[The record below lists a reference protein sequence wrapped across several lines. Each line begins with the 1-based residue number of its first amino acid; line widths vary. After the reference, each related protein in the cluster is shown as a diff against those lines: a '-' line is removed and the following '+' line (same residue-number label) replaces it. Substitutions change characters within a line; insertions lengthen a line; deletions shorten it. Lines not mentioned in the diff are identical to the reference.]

1 MLGATFSRNNV
12 IILLVIA
19 IIGIGLSILSYQ
31 YSSFTAN
38 EIANI
43 SSQDVRSNAR
53 IEVYQLSRILVRSM
67 ESISNNLQGLS
78 NSISLLDIENDD
90 IQRLFD
96 SAQSSTKD
104 LTNGYYMFDMNGEI
118 ISKTSNKSIEASY
131 FGIQAN
137 SSDIFLSPN
146 SRNTTYYS
154 SIIDVNNQFPLL
166 FISYPV
172 LKNNIT
178 VNNSTS
184 QSNMSNFEGIVFTTI
199 DLSKLGEFLQKELS
213 PEFASNVGLIDKNG
227 VILYSQNRNVVGKN
241 YLTSEFQDLIPP
253 EIKDIYN
260 NILTTS
266 LTGGSGLRD
275 ISFNDNMTTI
285 AYQPITLDGEF
296 LWSLYISTPHSLAS
310 NVGYLIN
317 QQKNFST
324 IVIIVVGSMAFGIAF
339 LILSWNKRLEGAVQS
354 RTVQLKK
361 TNESLI
367 ESNSLLASANKQLE
381 IHDNMQKEFINV
393 AAHELRTPIMPILGE
408 AELIENDLSD
418 NEFAS
423 VSKEQIS
430 SIIRNAK
437 RLDRL
442 AADILDVTNIEGKS
456 LKLNKTTFD
465 IDEILSEL
473 VTEYSR
479 HIENDQSKNKELKIS
494 YEPIHV
500 RIFADRYRIT
510 QVISNII
517 NNAIKFTDQGSIA
530 IEGTVSSSELTIK
543 IIDTGKGIDKEIV
556 NRLFDKFVSRS
567 EQGTGLGL
575 FISKNIMESHG
586 GTIIGYNNENG
597 TGATFVFTLPI
608 DNTAKTVS

>member
-1 MLGATFSRNNV
+1 LLGATFSRNNV
-12 IILLVIA
+12 IILLIIA

-78 NSISLLDIENDD
+78 NSVSLLDIKNDNV
-90 IQRLFD
+90 QRLFD

-104 LTNGYYMFDMNGEI
+104 LTNGYYMFDMNGQI
-118 ISKTSNKSIEASY
+118 ISKTSNKSVEASY

-137 SSDIFLSPN
+137 TSNIFLSPN
-146 SRNTTYYS
+146 TRNTTYYS

-172 LKNNIT
+172 LKDKITTNNG
-178 VNNSTS
+178 TS
-184 QSNMSNFEGIVFTTI
+184 NSNMSNFEGIVFTTI

-241 YLTSEFQDLIPP
+241 YLTPEFQDLIPP

-266 LTGGSGLRD
+266 LTGGAGLRD

-361 TNESLI
+361 TNESLT

-408 AELIENDLSD
+408 AELIENDIGD

-456 LKLNKTTFD
+456 LKLNKSRFD

-479 HIENDQSKNKELKIS
+479 HIENDQAKSKMVKIL

-500 RIFADRYRIT
+500 KIFADKYRIT

-517 NNAIKFTDQGSIA
+517 NNSIKFTEQGSIS
-530 IEGTVSSSELTIK
+530 IEGTTGNNELTIK
-543 IIDTGKGIDKEIV
+543 ITDTGKGIDKEIV

-586 GTIIGYNNENG
+586 GTITGINNENG
-597 TGATFVFTLPI
+597 TGATFVFTLPLDDI
-608 DNTAKTVS
+608 PKTS

>member
-12 IILLVIA
+12 IILLIIA

-43 SSQDVRSNAR
+43 SSQDVRSNAK

-67 ESISNNLQGLS
+67 ESISNNLQSLS
-78 NSISLLDIENDD
+78 NSISLLDIKNDN

-96 SAQSSTKD
+96 SVQTSTKD

-118 ISKTSNKSIEASY
+118 ISKTGNKSIAPDY
-131 FGIQAN
+131 TGIRVN
-137 SSDIFLSPN
+137 STELLLSPKTSN
-146 SRNTTYYS
+146 STYYS
-154 SIIDVNNQFPLL
+154 SIIDVDNQFPLL

-172 LKNNIT
+172 LGTNVTQGNIT
-178 VNNSTS
+178 N
-184 QSNMSNFEGIVFTTI
+184 QSNMSKFEGKVFTTI
-199 DLSKLGEFLQKELS
+199 DLAKLGDFLQKELS

-227 VILYSQNRNVVGKN
+227 VILYSKNRNVVGKN
-241 YLTSEFQDLIPP
+241 YLDPEFQDLIPP
-253 EIKDIYN
+253 EIKNEYN
-260 NILTTS
+260 NILATS

-339 LILSWNKRLEGAVQS
+339 LILSWNKRLEGAVES

-361 TNESLI
+361 TNESLT

-408 AELIENDLSD
+408 AELIENDISD
-418 NEFAS
+418 SDYAR

-456 LKLNKTTFD
+456 LKLNKVSFD

-479 HIENDQSKNKELKIS
+479 QIESDFAKNKKLKIL

-500 RIFADRYRIT
+500 KIFADKYRIT

-517 NNAIKFTDQGSIA
+517 NNAIKFTDQGVINIIGNVNS
-530 IEGTVSSSELTIK
+530 TELSVQIS
-543 IIDTGKGIDKEIV
+543 DTGKGIDREIIG
-556 NRLFDKFVSRS
+556 RLFDKFVSRS

-575 FISKNIMESHG
+575 FISKNIIESHG
-586 GTIIGYNNENG
+586 GTITGFNQENE
-597 TGATFVFTLPI
+597 TGATFIFTLPL
-608 DNTAKTVS
+608 NSK

>member
-1 MLGATFSRNNV
+1 LLGATFSRNNV
-12 IILLVIA
+12 IILLIIA
-19 IIGIGLSILSYQ
+19 IIGIGLSVLSYQ

-43 SSQDVRSNAR
+43 SSQDVRSNAK

-78 NSISLLDIENDD
+78 NSISLLDINNDS

-96 SAQSSTKD
+96 SAQASTRD
-104 LTNGYYMFDMNGEI
+104 LTNGYYMLDMNGNL
-118 ISKTSNKSIEASY
+118 ISKTSNKTIAANY
-131 FGIQAN
+131 NGIKAN
-137 SSDIFLSPN
+137 SSNLFIPPKTS
-146 SRNTTYYS
+146 NTTYYS
-154 SIIDVNNQFPLL
+154 SIIDVKNQFPVL

-172 LKNNIT
+172 IKSNVIQRNNNT
-178 VNNSTS
+178 

-199 DLSKLGEFLQKELS
+199 DLSKLGGFLQKELS

-227 VILYSQNRNVVGKN
+227 VILYSKNRNVVGKN

-253 EIKDIYN
+253 EIKNVYN
-260 NILTTS
+260 NILASS

-275 ISFNDNMTTI
+275 ISFNDNKTTI
-285 AYQPITLDGEF
+285 AYQPITLDGEL

-339 LILSWNKRLEGAVQS
+339 LILSWNKRLEGAVKS
-354 RTVQLKK
+354 RTTQLKK

-408 AELIENDLSD
+408 AELIENDISD
-418 NEFAS
+418 NESARIS
-423 VSKEQIS
+423 REQIS

-465 IDEILSEL
+465 IDDILSQL

-479 HIENDQSKNKELKIS
+479 QIEKDVAKNKKIKIS
-494 YEPIHV
+494 YEALHV
-500 RIFADRYRIT
+500 MILADNYRIT

-517 NNAIKFTDQGSIA
+517 NNAIKFTDQGVITIIGNADSA
-530 IEGTVSSSELTIK
+530 ELTIK
-543 IIDTGKGIDKEIV
+543 ISDTGKGIDNEII

-575 FISKNIMESHG
+575 FISKNIIEAHG
-586 GTIIGYNNENG
+586 GRIIGFNNENG
-597 TGATFVFTLPI
+597 TGATFVIVLPL
-608 DNTAKTVS
+608 DLK

>member
-12 IILLVIA
+12 IILLIIA
-19 IIGIGLSILSYQ
+19 IIGIGLSVLSYQ

-43 SSQDVRSNAR
+43 SSHDVRSNAK

-78 NSISLLDIENDD
+78 NSISLLDIKNDNV
-90 IQRLFD
+90 QRLFD
-96 SAQSSTKD
+96 SAQTSTRD
-104 LTNGYYMFDMNGEI
+104 LTNGYYMFDMNGNL
-118 ISKTSNKSIEASY
+118 ISKTSNKTIAANY
-131 FGIQAN
+131 NGIKAN
-137 SSDIFLSPN
+137 SSNLFLSPKT
-146 SRNTTYYS
+146 SNTTYYS
-154 SIIDVNNQFPLL
+154 SIIDVNNQFPVL

-172 LKNNIT
+172 IKSNVTLRNNNT
-178 VNNSTS
+178 

-227 VILYSQNRNVVGKN
+227 VILYSKNRNVVGKN

-253 EIKDIYN
+253 EIKNVYN
-260 NILTTS
+260 NILASS

-324 IVIIVVGSMAFGIAF
+324 IVIIVVGSMAFGIAI
-339 LILSWNKRLEGAVQS
+339 LILSWNKRLEGAVKS
-354 RTVQLKK
+354 RTTQLKT

-408 AELIENDLSD
+408 AELIESDISD
-418 NEFAS
+418 NESARIS
-423 VSKEQIS
+423 REQIS

-465 IDEILSEL
+465 INEILSQL

-479 HIENDQSKNKELKIS
+479 QIEKDVAKNKKIKIS
-494 YEPIHV
+494 YEPLRV
-500 RIFADRYRIT
+500 MIFADNYRIT

-517 NNAIKFTDQGSIA
+517 NNAIKFTDQGIITIIGNADSA
-530 IEGTVSSSELTIK
+530 ELTIK
-543 IIDTGKGIDKEIV
+543 ISDTGKGIDNEII

-575 FISKNIMESHG
+575 FISKNIIEAHG
-586 GTIIGYNNENG
+586 GRIMGFNNENG
-597 TGATFVFTLPI
+597 IGATFVIVLPL
-608 DNTAKTVS
+608 DLK

>member
-12 IILLVIA
+12 IILLMIA

-78 NSISLLDIENDD
+78 NSITLLDSKNDD
-90 IQRLFD
+90 VQRLFD
-96 SAQSSTKD
+96 SAQTSTKD

-118 ISKTSNKSIEASY
+118 ISKTSNNSIEASY
-131 FGIQAN
+131 YGIQAN

-146 SRNTTYYS
+146 TRNTTYYS

-172 LKNNIT
+172 LKDNVTIND
-178 VNNSTS
+178 SAYR
-184 QSNMSNFEGIVFTTI
+184 SNVSNFEGIVFTTI
-199 DLSKLGEFLQKELS
+199 DLSKLGDFLQKELS

-241 YLTSEFQDLIPP
+241 YLTPEFQDLIPP

-317 QQKNFST
+317 QQANFST

-339 LILSWNKRLEGAVQS
+339 LILSWNKRLEGAVES

-361 TNESLI
+361 TNESLS

-408 AELIENDLSD
+408 AELLENDISD

-456 LKLNKTTFD
+456 LKLNKSTFD
-465 IDEILSEL
+465 INEILSEL
-473 VTEYSR
+473 VKEYSR
-479 HIENDQSKNKELKIS
+479 QIENDQSKGKRLKIL
-494 YEPIHV
+494 YDPIHV

-517 NNAIKFTDQGSIA
+517 NNAIKFTEQGSIT
-530 IEGTVSSSELTIK
+530 IEGTMNSDELRIK
-543 IIDTGKGIDKEIV
+543 ITDTGKGIDKEIV

-586 GTIIGYNNENG
+586 GTIAGFNNENG
-597 TGATFVFTLPI
+597 TGATFVFTLPL
-608 DNTAKTVS
+608 NNLPETS

>member
-1 MLGATFSRNNV
+1 LLGATFSRNNV
-12 IILLVIA
+12 IILLIIA
-19 IIGIGLSILSYQ
+19 IIGIGLSVLSYQ

-43 SSQDVRSNAR
+43 SSHDVRSNAK

-78 NSISLLDIENDD
+78 NSISLLDIKNDNV
-90 IQRLFD
+90 QRLFD
-96 SAQSSTKD
+96 SAQTSTRD
-104 LTNGYYMFDMNGEI
+104 LTNGYYMFDMNGNL
-118 ISKTSNKSIEASY
+118 ISKTSNKTIAANY
-131 FGIQAN
+131 NGIKAN
-137 SSDIFLSPN
+137 SSNLFLSPKT
-146 SRNTTYYS
+146 SNTTYYS
-154 SIIDVNNQFPLL
+154 SIIDVSNQFPVL

-172 LKNNIT
+172 IKSNVTLRNNNT
-178 VNNSTS
+178 

-227 VILYSQNRNVVGKN
+227 VILYSKNRNVVGKN

-253 EIKDIYN
+253 EIKNVYN
-260 NILTTS
+260 NILASS

-324 IVIIVVGSMAFGIAF
+324 MVIIVVGSMAFGIAI
-339 LILSWNKRLEGAVQS
+339 LILSWNKRLEGAVKS
-354 RTVQLKK
+354 RTTQLKT

-408 AELIENDLSD
+408 AELIESDISD
-418 NEFAS
+418 NESARIS
-423 VSKEQIS
+423 REQIS

-465 IDEILSEL
+465 INEILSQL

-479 HIENDQSKNKELKIS
+479 QIEKDVAKNKKIKIS
-494 YEPIHV
+494 YEPLRV
-500 RIFADRYRIT
+500 MIFADNYRIT

-517 NNAIKFTDQGSIA
+517 NNAIKFTDQGIITIIGNADSA
-530 IEGTVSSSELTIK
+530 ELTIK
-543 IIDTGKGIDKEIV
+543 ISDTGKGIDNEII

-575 FISKNIMESHG
+575 FISKNIIEAHG
-586 GTIIGYNNENG
+586 GRIMGFNNENG
-597 TGATFVFTLPI
+597 IGATFVIVLPL
-608 DNTAKTVS
+608 DLK

>member
-1 MLGATFSRNNV
+1 LLGATFSRNNV
-12 IILLVIA
+12 IILLIIA
-19 IIGIGLSILSYQ
+19 IIGIGLSVLSYQ

-43 SSQDVRSNAR
+43 SSHDVRSNAK

-78 NSISLLDIENDD
+78 NSISLLGIKNDN

-96 SAQSSTKD
+96 SAQTSTRD
-104 LTNGYYMFDMNGEI
+104 LTNGYYMFDMNGNL
-118 ISKTSNKSIEASY
+118 ISKTSNKTIAANY
-131 FGIQAN
+131 NGIKAN
-137 SSDIFLSPN
+137 SSNLFLSPRT
-146 SRNTTYYS
+146 SNTTYYS
-154 SIIDVNNQFPLL
+154 SIIDVNNQFPVL

-172 LKNNIT
+172 IKSNVTLHNNNT
-178 VNNSTS
+178 

-199 DLSKLGEFLQKELS
+199 DLSKLGGFLQKELS

-227 VILYSQNRNVVGKN
+227 VILYSKNRNVVGKN

-253 EIKDIYN
+253 EIKNVYN
-260 NILTTS
+260 NILASS

-285 AYQPITLDGEF
+285 AYQPITLNGDF
-296 LWSLYISTPHSLAS
+296 LWSLYIGTPHSLAS

-324 IVIIVVGSMAFGIAF
+324 IVIIVVGSMAFGIAI
-339 LILSWNKRLEGAVQS
+339 LILSWNKRLEGAVKS
-354 RTVQLKK
+354 RTTQLKT

-408 AELIENDLSD
+408 AELIENDISD
-418 NEFAS
+418 NESARIS
-423 VSKEQIS
+423 REQIS

-465 IDEILSEL
+465 INEILSQL

-479 HIENDQSKNKELKIS
+479 QIEKDVAKNKKIKIS
-494 YEPIHV
+494 YEPLRV
-500 RIFADRYRIT
+500 MIFADNYRIT

-517 NNAIKFTDQGSIA
+517 NNAIKFTDQGI
-530 IEGTVSSSELTIK
+530 ITIIGTADSAELTIK
-543 IIDTGKGIDKEIV
+543 ISDTGKGIDNEII

-575 FISKNIMESHG
+575 FISKNIVEAHG
-586 GTIIGYNNENG
+586 GRIMGFNNENG
-597 TGATFVFTLPI
+597 IGATFVIVLPL
-608 DNTAKTVS
+608 DLK

>member
-1 MLGATFSRNNV
+1 LLGATFSRNNV
-12 IILLVIA
+12 IILLIIA
-19 IIGIGLSILSYQ
+19 IIGIGLSVLSYQ

-43 SSQDVRSNAR
+43 SSHDVRSNAK

-78 NSISLLDIENDD
+78 NSISLLDIKNDN

-96 SAQSSTKD
+96 SAQTSTRD
-104 LTNGYYMFDMNGEI
+104 LTNGYYMFDMNGNL
-118 ISKTSNKSIEASY
+118 ISKTSNKTIAANY
-131 FGIQAN
+131 NGIKAN
-137 SSDIFLSPN
+137 SSNLFLSPKT
-146 SRNTTYYS
+146 SNTTYYS
-154 SIIDVNNQFPLL
+154 SIIDVNNQFPVL

-172 LKNNIT
+172 IKSNVILRNNNT
-178 VNNSTS
+178 

-227 VILYSQNRNVVGKN
+227 VILYSKNRDVVGKN

-253 EIKDIYN
+253 EIKNVYN
-260 NILTTS
+260 NILASS

-296 LWSLYISTPHSLAS
+296 LWSLYIGTPHSLAS

-339 LILSWNKRLEGAVQS
+339 LILSWNKRLQGAVKS
-354 RTVQLKK
+354 RTTQLKT

-367 ESNSLLASANKQLE
+367 ESNSLLASANTQLE

-408 AELIENDLSD
+408 AELIENDISN
-418 NEFAS
+418 NESATIS
-423 VSKEQIS
+423 REQIS

-465 IDEILSEL
+465 IDEILSQL

-479 HIENDQSKNKELKIS
+479 QIEKDVVKNKKIRIS
-494 YEPIHV
+494 YEPLHV
-500 RIFADRYRIT
+500 MILADNYRIT

-517 NNAIKFTDQGSIA
+517 NNAIKFTDQGIITIIGNTDSA
-530 IEGTVSSSELTIK
+530 ELTIK
-543 IIDTGKGIDKEIV
+543 ISDTGKGIDNEII

-575 FISKNIMESHG
+575 FISKNIIEAHG
-586 GTIIGYNNENG
+586 GRIIGFNNENG
-597 TGATFVFTLPI
+597 IGATFVIVLTL
-608 DNTAKTVS
+608 DLK

>member
-12 IILLVIA
+12 IILLIIA

-78 NSISLLDIENDD
+78 NSVSLLDIKNDNV
-90 IQRLFD
+90 QRLFD

-104 LTNGYYMFDMNGEI
+104 LTNGYYMFDMNGQI
-118 ISKTSNKSIEASY
+118 ISKTSNKSVEASY

-137 SSDIFLSPN
+137 TSNIFLSPN
-146 SRNTTYYS
+146 TRNTTYYS

-172 LKNNIT
+172 LKDKITTNNG
-178 VNNSTS
+178 TS
-184 QSNMSNFEGIVFTTI
+184 NSNMSNFEGIVFTTI

-241 YLTSEFQDLIPP
+241 YLTPEFQDLIPP

-266 LTGGSGLRD
+266 LTGGAGLRD

-361 TNESLI
+361 TNESLT

-408 AELIENDLSD
+408 AELIENDIGD

-456 LKLNKTTFD
+456 LKLNKSRFD

-479 HIENDQSKNKELKIS
+479 HIENDQAKSKMVKIL

-500 RIFADRYRIT
+500 KIFADKYRIT

-517 NNAIKFTDQGSIA
+517 NNSIKFTEQGSIS
-530 IEGTVSSSELTIK
+530 IEGTTGNNELTIK
-543 IIDTGKGIDKEIV
+543 ITDTGKGIDKEIV

-586 GTIIGYNNENG
+586 GTITGINNENG
-597 TGATFVFTLPI
+597 TGATFVFTLPLDDI
-608 DNTAKTVS
+608 PKTS

>member
-12 IILLVIA
+12 IILLIIA

-43 SSQDVRSNAR
+43 SSQDVRSNAK

-67 ESISNNLQGLS
+67 ESISNNLQSLS
-78 NSISLLDIENDD
+78 NSISLLDIKNDN

-96 SAQSSTKD
+96 SVQTSTKD

-118 ISKTSNKSIEASY
+118 ISKTGNKSIAADY
-131 FGIQAN
+131 TGIRAN
-137 SSDIFLSPN
+137 STELLLSPKTSN
-146 SRNTTYYS
+146 STYYS
-154 SIIDVNNQFPLL
+154 SIINVDNQFPLL

-172 LKNNIT
+172 LGTNVTQGNIT
-178 VNNSTS
+178 V
-184 QSNMSNFEGIVFTTI
+184 QSNMSKFEGKVFTTI
-199 DLSKLGEFLQKELS
+199 DLAKLGDFLQKELS

-227 VILYSQNRNVVGKN
+227 VILYSKNRNVVGKN
-241 YLTSEFQDLIPP
+241 YLNPEFQDLIPP
-253 EIKDIYN
+253 EIKNEYN
-260 NILTTS
+260 NILATS

-339 LILSWNKRLEGAVQS
+339 LILSWNKRLEGAVES

-361 TNESLI
+361 TNESLT

-408 AELIENDLSD
+408 AELIENDISD
-418 NEFAS
+418 SDYAR

-456 LKLNKTTFD
+456 LKLNKVSFD

-479 HIENDQSKNKELKIS
+479 QIESDFAKNKKLKIL

-500 RIFADRYRIT
+500 KIFADKYRIT

-517 NNAIKFTDQGSIA
+517 NNAIKFTDQGVINIIGNVNS
-530 IEGTVSSSELTIK
+530 TELSVLIS
-543 IIDTGKGIDKEIV
+543 DTGKGIDREIIS
-556 NRLFDKFVSRS
+556 RLFDKFVSRS

-575 FISKNIMESHG
+575 FISKNIIESHG
-586 GTIIGYNNENG
+586 GTITGFNQENG
-597 TGATFVFTLPI
+597 TGATFIFTLPL
-608 DNTAKTVS
+608 NSK

>member
-1 MLGATFSRNNV
+1 
-12 IILLVIA
+12 VIA

-78 NSISLLDIENDD
+78 NSISLLDIENDNV
-90 IQRLFD
+90 QRLFD

-118 ISKTSNKSIEASY
+118 ISKTSNKSIEASN

-146 SRNTTYYS
+146 TRNTTYYS

-172 LKNNIT
+172 LKNNVTINSST
-178 VNNSTS
+178 V
-184 QSNMSNFEGIVFTTI
+184 QSNISNFQGIVFTTI
-199 DLSKLGEFLQKELS
+199 DLSKLGDFLQKELS

-241 YLTSEFQDLIPP
+241 YLTPEFQDLIPP

-367 ESNSLLASANKQLE
+367 ESNSLLGSANKQLE

-408 AELIENDLSD
+408 AELIENDISD

-456 LKLNKTTFD
+456 LKLNKSTFD

-479 HIENDQSKNKELKIS
+479 HIENDQSKSKGLKIS

-500 RIFADRYRIT
+500 TIFADRYRIT

-543 IIDTGKGIDKEIV
+543 IIDTGKGIDEEIV

-597 TGATFVFTLPI
+597 IGATFVFTLPI
-608 DNTAKTVS
+608 DNTVKTVS

>member
-12 IILLVIA
+12 IILLIIA

-43 SSQDVRSNAR
+43 SSQDVRSNAK

-67 ESISNNLQGLS
+67 ESISNNLQSLS
-78 NSISLLDIENDD
+78 NSISLLDIKNDN

-96 SAQSSTKD
+96 SAQTSTKD

-118 ISKTSNKSIEASY
+118 VSKTSNKSIAAEY
-131 FGIQAN
+131 TGIRPN
-137 SSDIFLSPN
+137 STQLLLSPKTSN
-146 SRNTTYYS
+146 STYYS
-154 SIIDVNNQFPLL
+154 SIVDVDNQFPLL

-172 LKNNIT
+172 LRTNVTQGNVTI
-178 VNNSTS
+178 
-184 QSNMSNFEGIVFTTI
+184 QSNMSKFEGIVFTTI
-199 DLSKLGEFLQKELS
+199 DLAKLGNFLQKELS

-227 VILYSQNRNVVGKN
+227 VILYSKNRNVVGNN
-241 YLTSEFQDLIPP
+241 YLTPEFQDLIPP
-253 EIKDIYN
+253 EIKGEYN
-260 NILTTS
+260 NILATS

-285 AYQPITLDGEF
+285 AYQPITLDREF

-339 LILSWNKRLEGAVQS
+339 LILSWNKRLEGAVES
-354 RTVQLKK
+354 RTVQLKT
-361 TNESLI
+361 TNESLT

-408 AELIENDLSD
+408 AELLENDISD
-418 NEFAS
+418 NDYAK

-456 LKLNKTTFD
+456 LKLNKASFD

-479 HIENDQSKNKELKIS
+479 QIEGDLAKNKKLTIS

-500 RIFADRYRIT
+500 KIFADRYRIT

-517 NNAIKFTDQGSIA
+517 NNAIKFTDQGVISI
-530 IEGTVSSSELTIK
+530 IGNVNDKELSVQIS
-543 IIDTGKGIDKEIV
+543 DTGKGIDGEIV
-556 NRLFDKFVSRS
+556 SRLFDKFVSRS

-575 FISKNIMESHG
+575 FISKNIIESHG
-586 GTIIGYNNENG
+586 GTISGFNQENG
-597 TGATFVFTLPI
+597 TGATFIFTLPL
-608 DNTAKTVS
+608 NLK

>member
-12 IILLVIA
+12 IILLIIA

-43 SSQDVRSNAR
+43 SSQDVRSNAK

-67 ESISNNLQGLS
+67 ESISNNLQSLS
-78 NSISLLDIENDD
+78 NSISLLDIKNDN

-96 SAQSSTKD
+96 SAQTSTKD

-118 ISKTSNKSIEASY
+118 ISKTSNKSIAADY
-131 FGIQAN
+131 TGIRAN
-137 SSDIFLSPN
+137 STELLLSPKTSN
-146 SRNTTYYS
+146 GTYYS
-154 SIIDVNNQFPLL
+154 SIIDVDNQFPLL

-172 LKNNIT
+172 PETNVTQGNIT
-178 VNNSTS
+178 F
-184 QSNMSNFEGIVFTTI
+184 QSNASKFEGIVFTTI
-199 DLSKLGEFLQKELS
+199 DLAKLGDFLQKELS

-227 VILYSQNRNVVGKN
+227 VILYSKNRNVVGKN
-241 YLTSEFQDLIPP
+241 YLNPEFQDLIPP
-253 EIKDIYN
+253 EIKNEYN
-260 NILTTS
+260 NILATS

-339 LILSWNKRLEGAVQS
+339 LILSWNKRLEGAVES

-361 TNESLI
+361 TNESLT

-408 AELIENDLSD
+408 AELIENDISD
-418 NEFAS
+418 NDYAR

-456 LKLNKTTFD
+456 LKLNKASFD

-479 HIENDQSKNKELKIS
+479 QIEGDISKNKKLKIL

-500 RIFADRYRIT
+500 KIFADKYRIT

-517 NNAIKFTDQGSIA
+517 NNAIKFTDQGVI
-530 IEGTVSSSELTIK
+530 
-543 IIDTGKGIDKEIV
+543 
-556 NRLFDKFVSRS
+556 
-567 EQGTGLGL
+567 
-575 FISKNIMESHG
+575 
-586 GTIIGYNNENG
+586 TIIGKVNSTELICSN
-597 TGATFVFTLPI
+597 
-608 DNTAKTVS
+608 

>member
-12 IILLVIA
+12 IILLIIA

-43 SSQDVRSNAR
+43 SSQDVRSNAK

-67 ESISNNLQGLS
+67 ESISNNLQSLS
-78 NSISLLDIENDD
+78 NSISLLDIKNDN

-96 SAQSSTKD
+96 SVQTSTKD
-104 LTNGYYMFDMNGEI
+104 LTNGYYMFDMNGKI
-118 ISKTSNKSIEASY
+118 ISKTGNKSIAADY
-131 FGIQAN
+131 TGIRSN
-137 SSDIFLSPN
+137 STELLLSPKTSN
-146 SRNTTYYS
+146 STYYS
-154 SIIDVNNQFPLL
+154 SIIDVDNQFPLL

-172 LKNNIT
+172 LGTNVTQGNIT
-178 VNNSTS
+178 I
-184 QSNMSNFEGIVFTTI
+184 QSNVSKFEGKVFTTI
-199 DLSKLGEFLQKELS
+199 DLAKLGDFLQKELS

-227 VILYSQNRNVVGKN
+227 VILYSKNKNVVGKN
-241 YLTSEFQDLIPP
+241 YLDPEFQDLIPP
-253 EIKDIYN
+253 EIKNEYN
-260 NILTTS
+260 NILATS

-339 LILSWNKRLEGAVQS
+339 LILSWNKRLEGAVES

-361 TNESLI
+361 TNESLT

-408 AELIENDLSD
+408 AELIENDISD
-418 NEFAS
+418 SDYAR

-456 LKLNKTTFD
+456 LKLNKVSFD

-479 HIENDQSKNKELKIS
+479 QIESDFAKNKKLKIL

-500 RIFADRYRIT
+500 KIFADKYRIT

-517 NNAIKFTDQGSIA
+517 NNAIKFTDQGVINIIGNVNS
-530 IEGTVSSSELTIK
+530 TELSVQIS
-543 IIDTGKGIDKEIV
+543 DTGKGIDREIIS
-556 NRLFDKFVSRS
+556 RLFDKFVSRS

-575 FISKNIMESHG
+575 FISKNIIESHG
-586 GTIIGYNNENG
+586 GTITGFNPENG
-597 TGATFVFTLPI
+597 TGATFIFTLPL
-608 DNTAKTVS
+608 NSK

>member
-12 IILLVIA
+12 IILLMIA

-43 SSQDVRSNAR
+43 SSQDVRSNSR

-78 NSISLLDIENDD
+78 NSISLLDIENDNVK
-90 IQRLFD
+90 RLFD

-146 SRNTTYYS
+146 TRNTTYYS

-172 LKNNIT
+172 IKNNIT
-178 VNNSTS
+178 INNSTS

-241 YLTSEFQDLIPP
+241 YLTPEFQDLIPP

-317 QQKNFST
+317 QLKNFST

-418 NEFAS
+418 NEFAT

-456 LKLNKTTFD
+456 LKLNKSTFD

-479 HIENDQSKNKELKIS
+479 HIENDQSKSNGLKIS

-530 IEGTVSSSELTIK
+530 IEGTVSSSQLTIK

-608 DNTAKTVS
+608 DSTAKIVS

>member
-1 MLGATFSRNNV
+1 LLGATFSRNNV
-12 IILLVIA
+12 IILLIIA
-19 IIGIGLSILSYQ
+19 IIGIGLSVLSYQ

-43 SSQDVRSNAR
+43 SSHDVRSNAK

-78 NSISLLDIENDD
+78 NSISLLDIKNDN

-96 SAQSSTKD
+96 SAQTSTRD
-104 LTNGYYMFDMNGEI
+104 LTNGYYMFDMNGNL
-118 ISKTSNKSIEASY
+118 ISKTSNKTIAANY
-131 FGIQAN
+131 NGIKAN
-137 SSDIFLSPN
+137 SSNLFLSPKT
-146 SRNTTYYS
+146 SNTTYFS
-154 SIIDVNNQFPLL
+154 SIIDVNNQFPVL

-172 LKNNIT
+172 IKSNVILRNNNT
-178 VNNSTS
+178 

-227 VILYSQNRNVVGKN
+227 VILYSKNRDVVGKN

-253 EIKDIYN
+253 EIKNVYN
-260 NILTTS
+260 NILASS

-296 LWSLYISTPHSLAS
+296 LWSLYIGTPHSLAS

-339 LILSWNKRLEGAVQS
+339 LILSWNKRLQGAVKS
-354 RTVQLKK
+354 RTTQLKT
-361 TNESLI
+361 TNESLT
-367 ESNSLLASANKQLE
+367 ESNSLLASANTQLE

-408 AELIENDLSD
+408 AELIENDISN
-418 NEFAS
+418 NESATIS
-423 VSKEQIS
+423 REQIS

-465 IDEILSEL
+465 IDEILSQL

-479 HIENDQSKNKELKIS
+479 QIEKDVAKNKKVKIS
-494 YEPIHV
+494 YEPLDVMIL
-500 RIFADRYRIT
+500 ADNYRIT

-517 NNAIKFTDQGSIA
+517 NNAIKFTDQGIITIIGNTDSA
-530 IEGTVSSSELTIK
+530 ELTIK
-543 IIDTGKGIDKEIV
+543 ISDTGKGIDNEII

-575 FISKNIMESHG
+575 FISKNIIEAHG
-586 GTIIGYNNENG
+586 GRIIGFNNENG
-597 TGATFVFTLPI
+597 IGATFVIVLPL
-608 DNTAKTVS
+608 DLK

>member
-1 MLGATFSRNNV
+1 LLGATFSRNNV
-12 IILLVIA
+12 IILLIIA

-43 SSQDVRSNAR
+43 SSQDVRSNAK

-78 NSISLLDIENDD
+78 NSISLLDAENDD
-90 IQRLFD
+90 VQKLFD
-96 SAQSSTKD
+96 SAQTSTKD
-104 LTNGYYMFDMNGEI
+104 LTNGYYMFNMNGEI
-118 ISKTSNKSIEASY
+118 ISKTSNKTIDANY
-131 FGIQAN
+131 NDIGAN
-137 SSDIFLSPN
+137 STDLFFTPETT
-146 SRNTTYYS
+146 NTTYYS
-154 SIIDVNNQFPLL
+154 SIIDVNNQSPLL

-172 LKNNIT
+172 IKSNVTLNNNASET
-178 VNNSTS
+178 
-184 QSNMSNFEGIVFTTI
+184 NMSNFEGIVFTTI
-199 DLSKLGEFLQKELS
+199 DLSKLGQFLQKELS

-227 VILYSQNRNVVGKN
+227 VILYSKTRNVLGKN
-241 YLTSEFQDLIPP
+241 YLTSEFQNLIPP
-253 EIKDIYN
+253 EIKNVYN
-260 NILTTS
+260 NILAAS
-266 LTGGSGLRD
+266 LKGGSGLRD
-275 ISFNDNMTTI
+275 ISYNNNMTTI
-285 AYQPITLDGEF
+285 AYQPITVDGEL

-339 LILSWNKRLEGAVQS
+339 LILPWNKRLEGAVKS
-354 RTVQLKK
+354 RTVQLKN
-361 TNESLI
+361 TNESLT

-408 AELIENDLSD
+408 AELIENEISD
-418 NEFAS
+418 NESAR
-423 VSKEQIS
+423 VGKEQIS

-442 AADILDVTNIEGKS
+442 AADILDVSNIEGKS
-456 LKLNKTTFD
+456 LKLNKTIFD
-465 IDEILSEL
+465 IDEILSQL
-473 VTEYSR
+473 VKEYSR
-479 HIENDQSKNKELKIS
+479 QIENDTANNKKLRIF
-494 YEPIHV
+494 YEPIQV
-500 RIFADRYRIT
+500 KILADKYRIT

-517 NNAIKFTDQGSIA
+517 NNSIKFTDQGTISI
-530 IEGTVSSSELTIK
+530 IGSENSDELTIK
-543 IIDTGKGIDKEIV
+543 ISDTGNGIDKEII

-575 FISKNIMESHG
+575 FISKNIIESHG
-586 GTIIGYNNENG
+586 GKINGFNNENG
-597 TGATFVFTLPI
+597 TGATFVFTLPLYL
-608 DNTAKTVS
+608 K

>member
-12 IILLVIA
+12 IILLIIA

-43 SSQDVRSNAR
+43 SSQDVRSNAK

-67 ESISNNLQGLS
+67 ESISNNLQSLS
-78 NSISLLDIENDD
+78 NSISLLDIKNDN

-96 SAQSSTKD
+96 SAQTSTKD

-118 ISKTSNKSIEASY
+118 VSKTSNKSIAAEY
-131 FGIQAN
+131 TGIRPN
-137 SSDIFLSPN
+137 STQLLLSPKTSN
-146 SRNTTYYS
+146 STYYS
-154 SIIDVNNQFPLL
+154 SIVDVDNQFPLL

-172 LKNNIT
+172 LRTNVTQGNVTI
-178 VNNSTS
+178 
-184 QSNMSNFEGIVFTTI
+184 QSNMSKFEGIVFTTI
-199 DLSKLGEFLQKELS
+199 DLAKLGNFLQKELS

-227 VILYSQNRNVVGKN
+227 VILYSKNRDVVGNN
-241 YLTSEFQDLIPP
+241 YLTPEFQDLIPP
-253 EIKDIYN
+253 EIKGEYN
-260 NILTTS
+260 NILATS

-285 AYQPITLDGEF
+285 AYQPITLDREF

-339 LILSWNKRLEGAVQS
+339 LILSWNKRLEGAVES
-354 RTVQLKK
+354 RTVQLKT
-361 TNESLI
+361 TNESLT

-408 AELIENDLSD
+408 AELLENDISD
-418 NEFAS
+418 NDYAK

-456 LKLNKTTFD
+456 LKLNKASFD

-479 HIENDQSKNKELKIS
+479 QIEGDLAKNKKLTIS

-500 RIFADRYRIT
+500 KIFADRYRIT

-517 NNAIKFTDQGSIA
+517 NNAIKFTDQGVISIIGNA
-530 IEGTVSSSELTIK
+530 NDKELSVQIS
-543 IIDTGKGIDKEIV
+543 DTGKGIDGEIV
-556 NRLFDKFVSRS
+556 SRLFDKFVSRS

-575 FISKNIMESHG
+575 FISKNIIESHG
-586 GTIIGYNNENG
+586 GTISGFNQENG
-597 TGATFVFTLPI
+597 TGATFIFTLPL
-608 DNTAKTVS
+608 NLK

>member
-1 MLGATFSRNNV
+1 
-12 IILLVIA
+12 
-19 IIGIGLSILSYQ
+19 
-31 YSSFTAN
+31 
-38 EIANI
+38 
-43 SSQDVRSNAR
+43 
-53 IEVYQLSRILVRSM
+53 M

-78 NSISLLDIENDD
+78 NSISLLDTNNDS

-96 SAQSSTKD
+96 SAQASTRD
-104 LTNGYYMFDMNGEI
+104 LTNGYYMFDMNGNL
-118 ISKTSNKSIEASY
+118 ISKTSNKTIAANY
-131 FGIQAN
+131 NGIKAN
-137 SSDIFLSPN
+137 SSNLFLSPRT
-146 SRNTTYYS
+146 SNTTYYS
-154 SIIDVNNQFPLL
+154 SIIDVNNQFPVL

-172 LKNNIT
+172 IKSNAILRNNNT
-178 VNNSTS
+178 

-213 PEFASNVGLIDKNG
+213 SEFASNVGLIDKNG
-227 VILYSQNRNVVGKN
+227 VILYSKNRNVVGKN

-253 EIKDIYN
+253 EIKNVYN
-260 NILTTS
+260 NILASS

-285 AYQPITLDGEF
+285 AYQPITLNGEL

-324 IVIIVVGSMAFGIAF
+324 IVIIVVGSMAFGIAI
-339 LILSWNKRLEGAVQS
+339 LILSWNKRLEGAVKS
-354 RTVQLKK
+354 RTTQLNK

-408 AELIENDLSD
+408 AELIENDISD
-418 NEFAS
+418 NESARIS
-423 VSKEQIS
+423 REQIS

-465 IDEILSEL
+465 IDDILSQL

-479 HIENDQSKNKELKIS
+479 QIEKDVAKNKKIKIS
-494 YEPIHV
+494 YEPLHV
-500 RIFADRYRIT
+500 MIFADNYRIT

-517 NNAIKFTDQGSIA
+517 NNAIKFTDQGIITIIGNADSA
-530 IEGTVSSSELTIK
+530 ELTIK
-543 IIDTGKGIDKEIV
+543 ISDTGKGIDNEII

-575 FISKNIMESHG
+575 FISKNIIEDHG
-586 GTIIGYNNENG
+586 GRIIGFNNENG
-597 TGATFVFTLPI
+597 TGATFVIVLPL
-608 DNTAKTVS
+608 DLK

>member
-12 IILLVIA
+12 IILLIIA
-19 IIGIGLSILSYQ
+19 IIGVGLSVLSYQ

-43 SSQDVRSNAR
+43 SSHDVRSNAK

-78 NSISLLDIENDD
+78 NSISLLGIKNDN

-96 SAQSSTKD
+96 SAQTSTRD
-104 LTNGYYMFDMNGEI
+104 LTNGYYMFDMNGNL
-118 ISKTSNKSIEASY
+118 ISKTSNKTIGANY
-131 FGIQAN
+131 NGIKAN
-137 SSDIFLSPN
+137 SSNLFLSPRT
-146 SRNTTYYS
+146 SNTTYYS
-154 SIIDVNNQFPLL
+154 SIIDVNNQFPVL

-172 LKNNIT
+172 IKSNVTLHNNNT
-178 VNNSTS
+178 

-199 DLSKLGEFLQKELS
+199 DLSKLGGFLQKELS

-227 VILYSQNRNVVGKN
+227 VILYSKNRNVVGKN

-253 EIKDIYN
+253 EIKNVYN
-260 NILTTS
+260 NILASS

-285 AYQPITLDGEF
+285 AYQPITLNGDF
-296 LWSLYISTPHSLAS
+296 LWSLYIGTPHSLAS

-324 IVIIVVGSMAFGIAF
+324 IVIIVVGSMAFGIAI
-339 LILSWNKRLEGAVQS
+339 LILSWNKRLEGAVKS
-354 RTVQLKK
+354 RTTQLKT

-408 AELIENDLSD
+408 AELIENDISD
-418 NEFAS
+418 NESARIS
-423 VSKEQIS
+423 REQIS

-465 IDEILSEL
+465 INEILSQL

-479 HIENDQSKNKELKIS
+479 QIEKDVAKNKKIKIS
-494 YEPIHV
+494 YEPLRV
-500 RIFADRYRIT
+500 MIFADNYRIT

-517 NNAIKFTDQGSIA
+517 NNAIKFTDQGI
-530 IEGTVSSSELTIK
+530 ITIIGTADSAELTIK
-543 IIDTGKGIDKEIV
+543 ISDTGKGIDNEII

-575 FISKNIMESHG
+575 FISKNIIEAHG
-586 GTIIGYNNENG
+586 GRIMGFNNENG
-597 TGATFVFTLPI
+597 IGATFVIVLPL
-608 DNTAKTVS
+608 DLK

>member
-12 IILLVIA
+12 IILLIIA

-43 SSQDVRSNAR
+43 SSQDVRSNAK

-67 ESISNNLQGLS
+67 ESISNNLQSLS
-78 NSISLLDIENDD
+78 NSISLLDIKNDN

-96 SAQSSTKD
+96 SAQTSTKD

-118 ISKTSNKSIEASY
+118 ISKTSNKSIAADY
-131 FGIQAN
+131 TGIRAN
-137 SSDIFLSPN
+137 STELLLSPKTSN
-146 SRNTTYYS
+146 GTYYS
-154 SIIDVNNQFPLL
+154 SIIDVDNQFPLL

-172 LKNNIT
+172 LETNVTQGNIT
-178 VNNSTS
+178 I
-184 QSNMSNFEGIVFTTI
+184 QSNTSKFEGIVFTTI
-199 DLSKLGEFLQKELS
+199 DLAKLGDFLQKELS

-227 VILYSQNRNVVGKN
+227 VILYSKNRNVVGKN
-241 YLTSEFQDLIPP
+241 YLNPEFQDLIPP
-253 EIKDIYN
+253 EIKNEYN
-260 NILTTS
+260 NILATS

-339 LILSWNKRLEGAVQS
+339 LILSWNKRLEGAVES

-361 TNESLI
+361 TNESLT

-408 AELIENDLSD
+408 AELIENDISD
-418 NEFAS
+418 SDYAK

-456 LKLNKTTFD
+456 LKLNKASFD

-473 VTEYSR
+473 ITEYSR
-479 HIENDQSKNKELKIS
+479 QIEGDIAKNKKLKIL
-494 YEPIHV
+494 YEPIHAK
-500 RIFADRYRIT
+500 IFADKYRIT

-517 NNAIKFTDQGSIA
+517 NNAIKFTDQGVITIIGKVNS
-530 IEGTVSSSELTIK
+530 TELSVQIS
-543 IIDTGKGIDKEIV
+543 DTGKGIDHEIIS
-556 NRLFDKFVSRS
+556 RLFDKFVSRS

-575 FISKNIMESHG
+575 FISKNIIESHG
-586 GTIIGYNNENG
+586 GTIIGFNQENG
-597 TGATFVFTLPI
+597 TGATFIFTLPL
-608 DNTAKTVS
+608 NSK

>member
-1 MLGATFSRNNV
+1 LLGATFSRNNV
-12 IILLVIA
+12 IILLIIA

-43 SSQDVRSNAR
+43 SSQDVRSNAK

-67 ESISNNLQGLS
+67 ESISNNLQSLS
-78 NSISLLDIENDD
+78 NSISLLDIKNDN

-96 SAQSSTKD
+96 SAQTSTKD

-118 ISKTSNKSIEASY
+118 ISKTSNKSITADYS
-131 FGIQAN
+131 GIRAN
-137 SSDIFLSPN
+137 STELLLSPKTSN
-146 SRNTTYYS
+146 STYYS
-154 SIIDVNNQFPLL
+154 SIIDVDNQFPLL

-172 LKNNIT
+172 LETNVTQGNIT
-178 VNNSTS
+178 I
-184 QSNMSNFEGIVFTTI
+184 QSNASKFEGIVFTTI
-199 DLSKLGEFLQKELS
+199 DLAKLGDFLQKELS

-227 VILYSQNRNVVGKN
+227 VILYSKNRNVVGKN
-241 YLTSEFQDLIPP
+241 YLTPEFQDLIPP
-253 EIKDIYN
+253 EIKNEYN
-260 NILTTS
+260 NILATS

-275 ISFNDNMTTI
+275 ISFNENMTTI

-339 LILSWNKRLEGAVQS
+339 LILSWNKRLEGAVES

-361 TNESLI
+361 TNESLT

-408 AELIENDLSD
+408 AELIENDISD
-418 NEFAS
+418 NDYAR

-456 LKLNKTTFD
+456 LKLNKASFD

-479 HIENDQSKNKELKIS
+479 QIEGDIAKNIKLKIL

-500 RIFADRYRIT
+500 KIFADRYRIT

-517 NNAIKFTDQGSIA
+517 NNAIKFTDQGVITIIGKVNS
-530 IEGTVSSSELTIK
+530 TELSVQIS
-543 IIDTGKGIDKEIV
+543 DTGKGIDHEIIS
-556 NRLFDKFVSRS
+556 RLFDKFVSRS

-575 FISKNIMESHG
+575 FISKNIIESHG
-586 GTIIGYNNENG
+586 GTIIGFNQDNG
-597 TGATFVFTLPI
+597 TGATFIFTLPL
-608 DNTAKTVS
+608 NSK

>member
-12 IILLVIA
+12 IILLIIA
-19 IIGIGLSILSYQ
+19 IIGIGLSVLSYQ

-43 SSQDVRSNAR
+43 SSHDVRSNAK

-78 NSISLLDIENDD
+78 NSISLLDIKNDN

-96 SAQSSTKD
+96 SAQTSTRD
-104 LTNGYYMFDMNGEI
+104 LTNGYYMFDMNGNL
-118 ISKTSNKSIEASY
+118 ISKTSNKTIAANY
-131 FGIQAN
+131 NGIKAN
-137 SSDIFLSPN
+137 SSNLFLSPKT
-146 SRNTTYYS
+146 SNTTYYS
-154 SIIDVNNQFPLL
+154 SIIDVNNQFPVL

-172 LKNNIT
+172 IKSNVTLRNNNT
-178 VNNSTS
+178 

-227 VILYSQNRNVVGKN
+227 VILYSKNRNVVGKN

-253 EIKDIYN
+253 EIKNVYN
-260 NILTTS
+260 NILASS

-285 AYQPITLDGEF
+285 AYQPITLNGDF
-296 LWSLYISTPHSLAS
+296 LWSLYIGTPHSLAS

-324 IVIIVVGSMAFGIAF
+324 IVIIVVGSMAFGIAI
-339 LILSWNKRLEGAVQS
+339 LILSWNKRLEGAVKS
-354 RTVQLKK
+354 RTTQLKT

-408 AELIENDLSD
+408 AELIENDISD
-418 NEFAS
+418 NESARIS
-423 VSKEQIS
+423 REQIS

-465 IDEILSEL
+465 INEILSQL

-479 HIENDQSKNKELKIS
+479 QIEKDVAKNKKIKIS
-494 YEPIHV
+494 YEPLRV
-500 RIFADRYRIT
+500 MIFADNYRIT

-517 NNAIKFTDQGSIA
+517 NNAIKFTDQGIITIIGNADSA
-530 IEGTVSSSELTIK
+530 ELTIK
-543 IIDTGKGIDKEIV
+543 ISDTGKGIDNEII

-575 FISKNIMESHG
+575 FISKNIIEAHG
-586 GTIIGYNNENG
+586 GRIMGFNNENG
-597 TGATFVFTLPI
+597 IGATFVIVLPL
-608 DNTAKTVS
+608 DLK

>member
-12 IILLVIA
+12 IILLIIA

-67 ESISNNLQGLS
+67 ESISNNLQGLG
-78 NSISLLDIENDD
+78 NSVSLLDIENDNV
-90 IQRLFD
+90 QRLFD

-104 LTNGYYMFDMNGEI
+104 LTNGYYMFDMNGKI
-118 ISKTSNKSIEASY
+118 ISKTSYKSIEASY

-137 SSDIFLSPN
+137 TSDIFLSPN
-146 SRNTTYYS
+146 TRNTTYYS

-172 LKNNIT
+172 LKDNVT

-184 QSNMSNFEGIVFTTI
+184 QSNISNFEGIVFTTI

-241 YLTSEFQDLIPP
+241 YLTPEFQDLIPP

-266 LTGGSGLRD
+266 LSGGSGLRD

-354 RTVQLKK
+354 RTVQLKN
-361 TNESLI
+361 TNESLT

-408 AELIENDLSD
+408 AELIENDFSD

-456 LKLNKTTFD
+456 LKLNKSIFD

-479 HIENDQSKNKELKIS
+479 HIESDQSKSKKVRIL

-500 RIFADRYRIT
+500 KIFADRYRIT

-517 NNAIKFTDQGSIA
+517 NNAIKFTEQGSIA
-530 IEGTVSSSELTIK
+530 IDGTISNRELTIK
-543 IIDTGKGIDKEIV
+543 ITDTGKGIDEEIV

-586 GTIIGYNNENG
+586 GTITGFNNENG
-597 TGATFVFTLPI
+597 AGATFVFTLPL
-608 DNTAKTVS
+608 DNIPKTS

>member
-12 IILLVIA
+12 IILLIIA
-19 IIGIGLSILSYQ
+19 IIGIGLSVLSYQ

-43 SSQDVRSNAR
+43 SSHDVRSNAK

-78 NSISLLDIENDD
+78 NSISLLGIKNDN

-96 SAQSSTKD
+96 SAQTSTRD
-104 LTNGYYMFDMNGEI
+104 LTNGYYMFDMNGNL
-118 ISKTSNKSIEASY
+118 ISKTSNKTIGANY
-131 FGIQAN
+131 NGIKAN
-137 SSDIFLSPN
+137 SSNLFLSPRT
-146 SRNTTYYS
+146 SNTTYYS
-154 SIIDVNNQFPLL
+154 SIIDVNNQFPVL

-172 LKNNIT
+172 IKSNVTLRNNNT
-178 VNNSTS
+178 

-199 DLSKLGEFLQKELS
+199 DLSKLGGFLQKELS

-227 VILYSQNRNVVGKN
+227 VILYSKNRNVVGKN

-253 EIKDIYN
+253 EIKNVYN
-260 NILTTS
+260 NILASS
-266 LTGGSGLRD
+266 LAGGSGLRD

-285 AYQPITLDGEF
+285 AYQPITLDGDF
-296 LWSLYISTPHSLAS
+296 LWSLYIGTPHSLAS

-324 IVIIVVGSMAFGIAF
+324 IVIIVVGSMAFGIAI
-339 LILSWNKRLEGAVQS
+339 LILSWNKRLEGAVKS
-354 RTVQLKK
+354 RTTQLKT

-408 AELIENDLSD
+408 AELIENDISD
-418 NEFAS
+418 NESARIS
-423 VSKEQIS
+423 REQIS

-465 IDEILSEL
+465 INEILSQL

-479 HIENDQSKNKELKIS
+479 QIEKDVAKNKKIKIS
-494 YEPIHV
+494 YEPLRV
-500 RIFADRYRIT
+500 MIFADNYRIT

-517 NNAIKFTDQGSIA
+517 NNAIKFTDQGI
-530 IEGTVSSSELTIK
+530 ITIIGTADSAELTIK
-543 IIDTGKGIDKEIV
+543 ISDTGKGIDNEII

-575 FISKNIMESHG
+575 FISKNIIEAHG
-586 GTIIGYNNENG
+586 GRIMGFNNENG
-597 TGATFVFTLPI
+597 IGATFVIVLPL
-608 DNTAKTVS
+608 DLK

>member
-12 IILLVIA
+12 IILLIIA

-43 SSQDVRSNAR
+43 SSQDVRSNAK

-78 NSISLLDIENDD
+78 NSISLLDAENDD
-90 IQRLFD
+90 VQKLFD
-96 SAQSSTKD
+96 SAQISTKD
-104 LTNGYYMFDMNGEI
+104 LTNGYYMFNMNGEI
-118 ISKTSNKSIEASY
+118 ISKTSNKTIDANY
-131 FGIQAN
+131 NDIRAN
-137 SSDIFLSPN
+137 STDLFFTPETT
-146 SRNTTYYS
+146 NTTYYS

-172 LKNNIT
+172 IKSNVTLNN
-178 VNNSTS
+178 NAS
-184 QSNMSNFEGIVFTTI
+184 QANMSNFEGIVFTTI
-199 DLSKLGEFLQKELS
+199 DLSKLGQFLQKELS

-227 VILYSQNRNVVGKN
+227 VILYSKTRNVLGKN
-241 YLTSEFQDLIPP
+241 YLTSEFQNLIPP
-253 EIKDIYN
+253 EIKNVYN
-260 NILTTS
+260 NILAAS
-266 LTGGSGLRD
+266 LKGGSGLRD
-275 ISFNDNMTTI
+275 ISYNNNMTTI

-339 LILSWNKRLEGAVQS
+339 LILSWNKRLEGAVKS
-354 RTVQLKK
+354 RTVQLKN
-361 TNESLI
+361 TNESLT

-408 AELIENDLSD
+408 AELIENEISD
-418 NEFAS
+418 NESAR
-423 VSKEQIS
+423 VGKEQIS

-442 AADILDVTNIEGKS
+442 AADILDVSNIEGKS
-456 LKLNKTTFD
+456 LKLNKTIFD
-465 IDEILSEL
+465 IDEILSQL
-473 VTEYSR
+473 VKEYSR
-479 HIENDQSKNKELKIS
+479 QIENDTANNKKLRIF
-494 YEPIHV
+494 YEPIQV
-500 RIFADRYRIT
+500 KILADKYRIT

-517 NNAIKFTDQGSIA
+517 NNSIKFTDQGTISI
-530 IEGTVSSSELTIK
+530 IGSENSDELTIK
-543 IIDTGKGIDKEIV
+543 ISDTGKGIDKEIV

-567 EQGTGLGL
+567 AQGTGLGL
-575 FISKNIMESHG
+575 FISKNIIESHG
-586 GTIIGYNNENG
+586 GKINGFNNENG
-597 TGATFVFTLPI
+597 TGATFVFTLPLYL
-608 DNTAKTVS
+608 K

>member
-12 IILLVIA
+12 IILLIIA

-43 SSQDVRSNAR
+43 SSQDVRSNSK
-53 IEVYQLSRILVRSM
+53 IEVYQLSRFLVRSM

-78 NSISLLDIENDD
+78 NSISLLEAQDD
-90 IQRLFD
+90 DAQKLFD

-104 LTNGYYMFDMNGEI
+104 LTNGYYMFNMDGKLN
-118 ISKTSNKSIEASY
+118 SKTSNKTSDPNY
-131 FGIQAN
+131 NDFRAN
-137 SSDIFLSPN
+137 STNPLFIPKTT
-146 SRNTTYYS
+146 NTTYYS

-172 LKNNIT
+172 IKSNVTLDRTHNQT
-178 VNNSTS
+178 
-184 QSNMSNFEGIVFTTI
+184 NMSNFEGIVFTTI

-227 VILYSQNRNVVGKN
+227 VILYSKNRDVVGKN
-241 YLTSEFQDLIPP
+241 YLTSEFQNLIPQ
-253 EIKDIYN
+253 EIKNVYN
-260 NILTTS
+260 NILASS
-266 LTGGSGLRD
+266 LKGGSGLRD

-285 AYQPITLDGEF
+285 AYQPITLDGKF

-339 LILSWNKRLEGAVQS
+339 LILSWNKRLEGAVES
-354 RTVQLKK
+354 RTLQLKK
-361 TNESLI
+361 SNESLI

-381 IHDNMQKEFINV
+381 THDNMQKEFINV

-408 AELIENDLSD
+408 AELIENDIND
-418 NEFAS
+418 NDFAK
-423 VSKEQIS
+423 VGKEQIS

-442 AADILDVTNIEGKS
+442 AGDILDVTSIEGKS
-456 LKLNKTTFD
+456 LKLNKTIFD
-465 IDEILSEL
+465 IDEILSQL
-473 VTEYSR
+473 VKEYSR
-479 HIENDQSKNKELKIS
+479 QIDNDVVKNKKIKIL

-500 RIFADRYRIT
+500 KIFADKYRIT

-517 NNAIKFTDQGSIA
+517 NNSIKFTDQGIISIEA
-530 IEGTVSSSELTIK
+530 NVTTNELTIK
-543 IIDTGKGIDKEIV
+543 ISDTGKGIDDEII

-575 FISKNIMESHG
+575 FISKNIIESHG
-586 GTIIGYNNENG
+586 GKINGFNNEKG
-597 TGATFVFTLPI
+597 TGATFVFILPL
-608 DNTAKTVS
+608 DLK

>member
-1 MLGATFSRNNV
+1 LLGATFSRNNV
-12 IILLVIA
+12 IILLIIA
-19 IIGIGLSILSYQ
+19 IIGIGLSVLSYQ

-43 SSQDVRSNAR
+43 SSQDVRSNAK

-78 NSISLLDIENDD
+78 NSISLLGIENDN

-96 SAQSSTKD
+96 SAQTSTRD
-104 LTNGYYMFDMNGEI
+104 LTNGYYMFDMNGNL
-118 ISKTSNKSIEASY
+118 ISKTSNKTFAANY
-131 FGIQAN
+131 NGIKAN
-137 SSDIFLSPN
+137 SSNLFLSPKT
-146 SRNTTYYS
+146 SNTTYYS
-154 SIIDVNNQFPLL
+154 SIIDVNNQFPVL

-172 LKNNIT
+172 IKSNVTLQNNNT
-178 VNNSTS
+178 

-199 DLSKLGEFLQKELS
+199 DLSKLGGFLQKELS

-227 VILYSQNRNVVGKN
+227 VILYSKNRNVVGKN

-253 EIKDIYN
+253 EIKNVYN
-260 NILTTS
+260 KILASS

-296 LWSLYISTPHSLAS
+296 LWSLYIGTPHSLAS

-324 IVIIVVGSMAFGIAF
+324 IVIIVVGSMAFGIAI
-339 LILSWNKRLEGAVQS
+339 LILSWNKRLEGAVKS
-354 RTVQLKK
+354 RTTQLNK

-408 AELIENDLSD
+408 AELIENDISD
-418 NEFAS
+418 NESARIS
-423 VSKEQIS
+423 REQIS

-465 IDEILSEL
+465 IDEILSQL

-479 HIENDQSKNKELKIS
+479 QIEKDIGKNKKIKIS
-494 YEPIHV
+494 YEPLHV
-500 RIFADRYRIT
+500 MIFADNYRIT

-517 NNAIKFTDQGSIA
+517 NNAIKFTDQGIITIIGNADSA
-530 IEGTVSSSELTIK
+530 ELTIK
-543 IIDTGKGIDKEIV
+543 ISDTGKGIDNEII

-575 FISKNIMESHG
+575 FISKNIIEAHG
-586 GTIIGYNNENG
+586 GRIIGFNNENG
-597 TGATFVFTLPI
+597 TGATFVFVLPL
-608 DNTAKTVS
+608 DLK

>member
-1 MLGATFSRNNV
+1 LLGATFSRNNV
-12 IILLVIA
+12 IILLIIA

-78 NSISLLDIENDD
+78 NSVSLLDIKNDNV
-90 IQRLFD
+90 QRLFD

-104 LTNGYYMFDMNGEI
+104 LTNGYYMFDMNGQI
-118 ISKTSNKSIEASY
+118 ISKTSNKSLEASY

-137 SSDIFLSPN
+137 TSDIFLSPN
-146 SRNTTYYS
+146 TRNTTYYS

-172 LKNNIT
+172 LKDKVTTNNG
-178 VNNSTS
+178 TS
-184 QSNMSNFEGIVFTTI
+184 NSNMSNFEGIVFTTI

-213 PEFASNVGLIDKNG
+213 PEFASNVGLIDKDG

-241 YLTSEFQDLIPP
+241 YLTPEFQDLIPP

-361 TNESLI
+361 TNESLT
-367 ESNSLLASANKQLE
+367 ESNNLLASANKQLE

-408 AELIENDLSD
+408 AELIENDISE

-456 LKLNKTTFD
+456 LKLNKSTFD

-479 HIENDQSKNKELKIS
+479 HIENDQSKSKKVKIL

-500 RIFADRYRIT
+500 KIFADRYRIT

-517 NNAIKFTDQGSIA
+517 NNAIKFTEQGSIS
-530 IEGTVSSSELTIK
+530 IEGTMGNSELTIK
-543 IIDTGKGIDKEIV
+543 ITDTGKGIDKEIV

-586 GTIIGYNNENG
+586 GTITGFNNEND
-597 TGATFVFTLPI
+597 TGATFVFTLPLDTI
-608 DNTAKTVS
+608 PKTS

>member
-1 MLGATFSRNNV
+1 LLGATFSRNNV
-12 IILLVIA
+12 IILLIIA
-19 IIGIGLSILSYQ
+19 IIGIGLSVLSYQ

-43 SSQDVRSNAR
+43 SSHDVRSNAK

-78 NSISLLDIENDD
+78 NSISLLGIKNDN

-96 SAQSSTKD
+96 SAQTSTRD
-104 LTNGYYMFDMNGEI
+104 LTNGYYMFDMNGNL
-118 ISKTSNKSIEASY
+118 ISKTSNKTIAANY
-131 FGIQAN
+131 NGIKAN
-137 SSDIFLSPN
+137 SSNLFLSPRT
-146 SRNTTYYS
+146 SNTTYYS
-154 SIIDVNNQFPLL
+154 SIIDVNNQFPVL

-172 LKNNIT
+172 IKSNVTPHNNNT
-178 VNNSTS
+178 

-199 DLSKLGEFLQKELS
+199 DLSKLGGFLQKELS

-227 VILYSQNRNVVGKN
+227 VILYSKNRNVVGKN

-253 EIKDIYN
+253 EIKNVYN
-260 NILTTS
+260 NILASS

-285 AYQPITLDGEF
+285 AYQPITLNGDF
-296 LWSLYISTPHSLAS
+296 LWSLYIGTPHSLAS

-324 IVIIVVGSMAFGIAF
+324 IVIIVVGSMAFGIAI
-339 LILSWNKRLEGAVQS
+339 LILSWNKRLEGAVKS
-354 RTVQLKK
+354 RTTQLKT

-408 AELIENDLSD
+408 AELIENDISD
-418 NEFAS
+418 NQSARIS
-423 VSKEQIS
+423 REQIS

-465 IDEILSEL
+465 INEILSQL

-479 HIENDQSKNKELKIS
+479 QIEKDVAKNKKIKIS
-494 YEPIHV
+494 YEPLRV
-500 RIFADRYRIT
+500 MIFADNYRIT

-517 NNAIKFTDQGSIA
+517 NNAIKFTDQGI
-530 IEGTVSSSELTIK
+530 ITIIGTADSAELTIK
-543 IIDTGKGIDKEIV
+543 ISDTGKGIDNEII

-575 FISKNIMESHG
+575 FISKNIIEAHG
-586 GTIIGYNNENG
+586 GRIMGFNNENG
-597 TGATFVFTLPI
+597 IGATFVIVLPL
-608 DNTAKTVS
+608 DLK

>member
-1 MLGATFSRNNV
+1 MLGTTFSRNNV
-12 IILLVIA
+12 IILLIIA
-19 IIGIGLSILSYQ
+19 IIGIGLSIISYQ

-43 SSQDVRSNAR
+43 SSQDVRSNAK

-78 NSISLLDIENDD
+78 NSISLLDIKDKN
-90 IQRLFD
+90 IQRLLD
-96 SAQSSTKD
+96 SAQTSTRD
-104 LTNGYYMFDMNGEI
+104 LTNGYHMLSMNGEDV
-118 ISKTSNKSIEASY
+118 SKTSNNTIASNY
-131 FGIQAN
+131 KGIKAN
-137 SSDIFLSPN
+137 LSDLFLSPKA
-146 SRNTTYYS
+146 SSTTYFS
-154 SIIDVNNQFPLL
+154 SIINVNNQFPVL

-172 LKNNIT
+172 IKSNMNLTTT
-178 VNNSTS
+178 VNST
-184 QSNMSNFEGIVFTTI
+184 QSNNTSYKGLVFTTI
-199 DLSKLGEFLQKELS
+199 DLAKLGEFLQKELS

-227 VILYSQNRNVVGKN
+227 VILYSKNRDVVGKN
-241 YLTSEFQDLIPP
+241 YLSSEFQDLIPP
-253 EIKDIYN
+253 EIKSLYN
-260 NILTTS
+260 NILSSS

-275 ISFNDNMTTI
+275 ISFSDNMTTI

-324 IVIIVVGSMAFGIAF
+324 IVIIVVGSITFGIAF
-339 LILSWNKRLEGAVQS
+339 LILSWNKRLEGAVES

-361 TNESLI
+361 TNESLT

-408 AELIENDLSD
+408 AELIENDISD
-418 NEFAS
+418 NESATI
-423 VSKEQIS
+423 SKEQVS

-456 LKLNKTTFD
+456 LKLNKTPFD
-465 IDEILSEL
+465 IDEILSQL

-479 HIENDQSKNKELKIS
+479 QIENDMAKNRKVKIT
-494 YEPIHV
+494 YEPLHV
-500 RIFADRYRIT
+500 KILADKYRIT

-517 NNAIKFTDQGSIA
+517 NNAIKFTDEGTIA
-530 IEGTVSSSELTIK
+530 IIASVESAILK
-543 IIDTGKGIDKEIV
+543 IIITDTGKGIDKDISS
-556 NRLFDKFVSRS
+556 RLFDKFVSRS

-575 FISKNIMESHG
+575 FISKNIIESHG
-586 GTIIGYNNENG
+586 GKITGFNNENG
-597 TGATFVFTLPI
+597 SGATFIFTLPLEF
-608 DNTAKTVS
+608 D

>member
-1 MLGATFSRNNV
+1 LLGATFSRNNV
-12 IILLVIA
+12 IILLIIA

-43 SSQDVRSNAR
+43 SSQDVRSNAK

-67 ESISNNLQGLS
+67 ESISNNLQSLS
-78 NSISLLDIENDD
+78 NSISLLDIKNDNT
-90 IQRLFD
+90 QRLFD
-96 SAQSSTKD
+96 SAQTSTKD

-118 ISKTSNKSIEASY
+118 ISKTSNKSIAADY
-131 FGIQAN
+131 TGIRPN
-137 SSDIFLSPN
+137 STELLLSPKTSN
-146 SRNTTYYS
+146 STYYS
-154 SIIDVNNQFPLL
+154 SIIDVDNQFPLL

-172 LKNNIT
+172 LETNVTQGNIT
-178 VNNSTS
+178 I
-184 QSNMSNFEGIVFTTI
+184 QSNMSKFEGIVFTTI
-199 DLSKLGEFLQKELS
+199 DLAKLGDFLQKELS

-227 VILYSQNRNVVGKN
+227 VILYSKNRNVVGKN
-241 YLTSEFQDLIPP
+241 YLNPEFQDLIPP
-253 EIKDIYN
+253 EIKNEYN
-260 NILTTS
+260 NILATS

-339 LILSWNKRLEGAVQS
+339 LILSWNKRLEGAVES

-361 TNESLI
+361 TNESLT
-367 ESNSLLASANKQLE
+367 ESNSLLASANIQLE

-408 AELIENDLSD
+408 AELIENDISD
-418 NEFAS
+418 NDYAR

-456 LKLNKTTFD
+456 LKLNKASFD

-479 HIENDQSKNKELKIS
+479 QIEGDIAKNKKLKIL

-500 RIFADRYRIT
+500 KIFADKYRIT

-517 NNAIKFTDQGSIA
+517 NNAIKFTDQGVITIIGKVNS
-530 IEGTVSSSELTIK
+530 TELSVQIS
-543 IIDTGKGIDKEIV
+543 DTGKGIDHEIIS
-556 NRLFDKFVSRS
+556 RLFDKFVSRS

-575 FISKNIMESHG
+575 FISKNIIESHG
-586 GTIIGYNNENG
+586 GTITGFNQGNG
-597 TGATFVFTLPI
+597 TGATFTFTLPL
-608 DNTAKTVS
+608 NSK

>member
-12 IILLVIA
+12 IILLIIA

-43 SSQDVRSNAR
+43 SSQDVRSNAK

-67 ESISNNLQGLS
+67 ESISNNLQSLS
-78 NSISLLDIENDD
+78 NSISLLDIKNDN

-96 SAQSSTKD
+96 SAQTSTKD

-118 ISKTSNKSIEASY
+118 VSKTSNKSIAAEY
-131 FGIQAN
+131 TGIRPN
-137 SSDIFLSPN
+137 STQLLLSPKTSN
-146 SRNTTYYS
+146 STYYS
-154 SIIDVNNQFPLL
+154 SIVDVDNQFPLL

-172 LKNNIT
+172 LRTNVTLGNVTI
-178 VNNSTS
+178 
-184 QSNMSNFEGIVFTTI
+184 QSNMSKFEGIVFTTI
-199 DLSKLGEFLQKELS
+199 DLAKLGNFLQKELS

-227 VILYSQNRNVVGKN
+227 VILYSKNRDVVGNN
-241 YLTSEFQDLIPP
+241 YLTPEFQDLIPP
-253 EIKDIYN
+253 EIKGEYN
-260 NILTTS
+260 NILATS

-285 AYQPITLDGEF
+285 AYQPITLDREF

-339 LILSWNKRLEGAVQS
+339 LILSWNKRLEGAVES
-354 RTVQLKK
+354 RTVQLKT
-361 TNESLI
+361 TNESLT

-408 AELIENDLSD
+408 AELLENDISD
-418 NEFAS
+418 NDYAK

-456 LKLNKTTFD
+456 LKLNKASFD

-479 HIENDQSKNKELKIS
+479 QIEGDLAKNKKLTIS

-500 RIFADRYRIT
+500 KIFADRYRIT

-517 NNAIKFTDQGSIA
+517 NNAIKFTDQGVISI
-530 IEGTVSSSELTIK
+530 IGNVNDKELSVQIS
-543 IIDTGKGIDKEIV
+543 DTGKGIDGEIV
-556 NRLFDKFVSRS
+556 SRLFDKFVSRS

-575 FISKNIMESHG
+575 FISKNIIESHG
-586 GTIIGYNNENG
+586 GTISGFNQENG
-597 TGATFVFTLPI
+597 TGATFIFTLPL
-608 DNTAKTVS
+608 NLK

>member
-12 IILLVIA
+12 IILLIIA

-43 SSQDVRSNAR
+43 SSQDVRSNAK

-78 NSISLLDIENDD
+78 NSISLLDAENDD
-90 IQRLFD
+90 VQKLFD
-96 SAQSSTKD
+96 SAQISTKD
-104 LTNGYYMFDMNGEI
+104 LTNGYYMFNMNGEI
-118 ISKTSNKSIEASY
+118 ISKTSNKTIDANY
-131 FGIQAN
+131 NDIRAN
-137 SSDIFLSPN
+137 STDLFFTPETT
-146 SRNTTYYS
+146 NTTYYS

-172 LKNNIT
+172 IKSNVTLNN
-178 VNNSTS
+178 NAS
-184 QSNMSNFEGIVFTTI
+184 QANMSNFEGIVFTTI
-199 DLSKLGEFLQKELS
+199 DLSKLGQFLQKELS

-227 VILYSQNRNVVGKN
+227 VILYSKTRNVLGKN
-241 YLTSEFQDLIPP
+241 YLTSEFQNLIPP
-253 EIKDIYN
+253 EIKNVYN
-260 NILTTS
+260 NILAAS
-266 LTGGSGLRD
+266 LKGGSGLRD
-275 ISFNDNMTTI
+275 ISYNNNMTTI
-285 AYQPITLDGEF
+285 AYQPITVDGEL

-339 LILSWNKRLEGAVQS
+339 LILSWNKRLEGAVKS
-354 RTVQLKK
+354 RTVQLKN
-361 TNESLI
+361 TNESLT

-408 AELIENDLSD
+408 AELIENEISD
-418 NEFAS
+418 NESAR
-423 VSKEQIS
+423 VGKEQIS

-442 AADILDVTNIEGKS
+442 AADILDVSNIEGKS
-456 LKLNKTTFD
+456 LKLNKTIFD
-465 IDEILSEL
+465 IDEILSQL
-473 VTEYSR
+473 VKEYSR
-479 HIENDQSKNKELKIS
+479 QIENDTAKNKKLRIF
-494 YEPIHV
+494 YEPIQV
-500 RIFADRYRIT
+500 KILADKYRIT

-517 NNAIKFTDQGSIA
+517 NNSIKFTDQGTISI
-530 IEGTVSSSELTIK
+530 IGSENSDELTIK
-543 IIDTGKGIDKEIV
+543 ISDTGKGIDKEII

-575 FISKNIMESHG
+575 FISKNIIESHG
-586 GTIIGYNNENG
+586 GKINGFNNENG
-597 TGATFVFTLPI
+597 TGATFVFTLPLYL
-608 DNTAKTVS
+608 K

>member
-12 IILLVIA
+12 IILLIIA

-38 EIANI
+38 EISNI
-43 SSQDVRSNAR
+43 SSQDVRSNAKV
-53 IEVYQLSRILVRSM
+53 EVYQLSRILVRSM

-78 NSISLLDIENDD
+78 NSISLLDIEKDNV
-90 IQRLFD
+90 QRLFD
-96 SAQSSTKD
+96 SAQTSTKD
-104 LTNGYYMFDMNGEI
+104 LTNGYYMFDMNGDV
-118 ISKTSNKSIEASY
+118 ISETSNKSITANY
-131 FGIQAN
+131 DGIKAN
-137 SSDIFLSPN
+137 SSDIFLSPKTI
-146 SRNTTYYS
+146 NTTYYS

-172 LKNNIT
+172 MKDNVTFRNIT
-178 VNNSTS
+178 T

-213 PEFASNVGLIDKNG
+213 PEFVSNVGLIDTNG
-227 VILYSQNRNVVGKN
+227 VILYSKNRNVVGKN
-241 YLTSEFQDLIPP
+241 YLTPEFQDLIPP
-253 EIKDIYN
+253 EIKDLYN
-260 NILTTS
+260 NILATS

-324 IVIIVVGSMAFGIAF
+324 MVIIVVGSMAFGIAF
-339 LILSWNKRLEGAVQS
+339 LILSWNKRLEGAVES
-354 RTVQLKK
+354 RTIQLKK
-361 TNESLI
+361 TNESLS

-408 AELIENDLSD
+408 AELIENDIND

-456 LKLNKTTFD
+456 LKLNKSTFD

-479 HIENDQSKNKELKIS
+479 QIENDHSKNKKLSIF

-517 NNAIKFTDQGSIA
+517 NNAIKFTDQGI
-530 IEGTVSSSELTIK
+530 ITIVGIVNSSELTVK
-543 IIDTGKGIDKEIV
+543 ITDTGKGIDNEIV

-575 FISKNIMESHG
+575 FISKNIIQSHG
-586 GTIIGYNNENG
+586 GKIIGFNNENG
-597 TGATFVFTLPI
+597 VGATFVFTLPLDSI
-608 DNTAKTVS
+608 GNR

>member
-1 MLGATFSRNNV
+1 LLGATFSRNNV
-12 IILLVIA
+12 IILLIIA

-43 SSQDVRSNAR
+43 SSQDVRSNAKT
-53 IEVYQLSRILVRSM
+53 EVYQLSRILVRSM
-67 ESISNNLQGLS
+67 GSISNNLQGLS
-78 NSISLLDIENDD
+78 NSISILDIEKDNV
-90 IQRLFD
+90 QKLFD
-96 SAQSSTKD
+96 TAQASTRD
-104 LTNGYYMFDMNGEI
+104 LTNGYYMFDMNGEV
-118 ISKTSNKSIEASY
+118 ISGTSNKSITTNY
-131 FGIQAN
+131 DGIKAN
-137 SSDIFLSPN
+137 SSDILLSPKA
-146 SRNTTYYS
+146 RNTTYYS
-154 SIIDVNNQFPLL
+154 SIIDVNNQFPQLL
-166 FISYPV
+166 ISYPV
-172 LKNNIT
+172 IKDNVTFSNIT
-178 VNNSTS
+178 T
-184 QSNMSNFEGIVFTTI
+184 QSNMSNLEGIVFTTI

-227 VILYSQNRNVVGKN
+227 VILYSKNTNVVGKN
-241 YLTSEFQDLIPP
+241 YLTPEFQDLIPP
-253 EIKDIYN
+253 GIKNIYN
-260 NILTTS
+260 NVLAAS
-266 LTGGSGLRD
+266 LAGGSGLRD

-324 IVIIVVGSMAFGIAF
+324 MVIIVVGSMAFGIAF
-339 LILSWNKRLEGAVQS
+339 LILSWNKRLEGAVES

-367 ESNSLLASANKQLE
+367 ESNTLLGSANKQLE

-408 AELIENDLSD
+408 AELIENDISD

-456 LKLNKTTFD
+456 LKLNKSTID

-473 VTEYSR
+473 VREYSR
-479 HIENDQSKNKELKIS
+479 RIENDHAKNKKLSIF

-517 NNAIKFTDQGSIA
+517 NNAIKFTEQGTIT
-530 IEGTVSSSELTIK
+530 IEGIVNSNELTVK
-543 IIDTGKGIDKEIV
+543 ITDTGKGIDNEII

-575 FISKNIMESHG
+575 FISKNIIESHG
-586 GTIIGYNNENG
+586 GKIIGFNNENG
-597 TGATFVFTLPI
+597 VGATFVFTLPLDSI
-608 DNTAKTVS
+608 GNS